1 MKTIPVLR
9 IEFLDARVRVRM
21 LNDGRVLLVEQQVD
35 EPSAGA
41 AEPLGDG
48 LPRSAGVPEGGAL
61 PLHAMENASEGSSSC
76 VSLPPAG
83 RFGRPQGSPLQAMEN
98 ASEGSSSCVSLP
110 PAGRFG
116 RPQGSP
122 LHAMENVSEGS
133 SSCVSVV
140 PEGVGDALVGA
151 LSSSSAEEGAALGSL
166 SACLAASG
174 GPSVEE
180 LAAWVERT
188 RGSMSPRAAWYVVYR
203 LLRESC
209 GLRMS
214 GNRFTLAVNALCRY
228 GWRKAGFRD
237 IPLAFRELPVG
248 EWSGEC
254 TGHLSSGRAYA
265 ALAQAFARL
274 LG

>member
-1 MKTIPVLR
+1 MLR
-9 IEFLDARVRVRM
+9 IEFLDARVHVRT
-21 LNDGRVLLVEQQVD
+21 LNDGRVLLVEQLVD

-41 AEPLGDG
+41 AEPLGAD
-48 LPRSAGVPEGGAL
+48 LPRSAGAHEGG
-61 PLHAMENASEGSSSC
+61 
-76 VSLPPAG
+76 
-83 RFGRPQGSPLQAMEN
+83 
-98 ASEGSSSCVSLP
+98 VSLP

-133 SSCVSVV
+133 SSCVSVA

-151 LSSSSAEEGAALGSL
+151 QSSSSAEARAALGRL

-174 GPSVEE
+174 GPSLEE

-203 LLRESC
+203 LLREVC

-237 IPLAFRELPVG
+237 IPLAFRERPVC

>member
-1 MKTIPVLR
+1 MKTIPMLR
-9 IEFLDARVRVRM
+9 IEFLDARVRVRT
-21 LNDGRVLLVEQQVD
+21 LNDGRVLLVEQVVD
-35 EPSAGA
+35 EPSAGV
-41 AEPLGDG
+41 AEPLGDD

-61 PLHAMENASEGSSSC
+61 PLHAMENVSEESSS
-76 VSLPPAG
+76 G
-83 RFGRPQGSPLQAMEN
+83 
-98 ASEGSSSCVSLP
+98 
-110 PAGRFG
+110 
-116 RPQGSP
+116 
-122 LHAMENVSEGS
+122 VSEA
-133 SSCVSVV
+133 

-151 LSSSSAEEGAALGSL
+151 QSSAEVGAALGRL